1 MARKRVGN
9 KRERIINAAAR
20 LFGEKGYHRTT
31 TSEIAD
37 AAGVAAGTIYI
48 YFDSKESLIVAV
60 FEEVLGSHM
69 NRLREGVEA
78 VGGPEAKTRRL
89 LTLGLELMESN
100 PSSARIFLSQLRQSS
115 EMIKRVAKTSS
126 RAYKDIIESV
136 VEEGISTGVF
146 RESDPVITAV
156 MVFGAYQN
164 VVLEWVAADCSYPL
178 GAKAAEL
185 SDFILMGM
193 ACKRIS
199 EG

>member
-9 KRERIINAAAR
+9 KRERIINAAAK

-48 YFDSKESLIVAV
+48 YFASKEMLIVGV
-60 FEEVLGSHM
+60 FEEFLGSHM
-69 NRLREGVEA
+69 ERLSEGVRA
-78 VGGPEAKTRRL
+78 VSGAEAKTRRL

-115 EMIKRVAKTSS
+115 EMVKTVAKKSS
-126 RAYKDIIESV
+126 RIYMDIIEDV
-136 VEEGISTGVF
+136 VSGGIEAGTF
-146 RESDPVITAV
+146 REFDPATTAI
-156 MVFGAYQN
+156 MVFGAYQY
-164 VVLEWVAADCSYPL
+164 VVFEWVAADCSYSL
-178 GAKAAEL
+178 GAKAKAL
-185 SDFILMGM
+185 SDFVLMGM
-193 ACKRIS
+193 SRDGIS

>member
-20 LFGEKGYHRTT
+20 FFGEKGYHQTT

-48 YFDSKESLIVAV
+48 YFKSKEMLIVAV
-60 FEEVLGSHM
+60 FEEFLGSHM
-69 NRLREGVEA
+69 ERLKQGVEA
-78 VGGPEAKTRRL
+78 VGGSEAKMRRL

-115 EMIKRVAKTSS
+115 EMIKTVAKKSS
-126 RAYKDIIESV
+126 RAYKDIIEGV
-136 VEEGISTGVF
+136 IKDGISAGDF
-146 RESDPVITAV
+146 RESDPVATAV

-164 VVLEWVAADCSYPL
+164 MVLEWVAADCSYPL
-178 GAKAAEL
+178 TAKASDL
-185 SDFILMGM
+185 SEFILKGVG
-193 ACKRIS
+193 CKES
-199 EG
+199 AEG